1 LLFTLPVAA
10 LAHENP
16 LEETTVTGKRVNLI
30 GEAVSAS
37 EGVVGQAEIRVRP
50 ILRTGEIMELVPGM
64 IATQHSGTGKAN
76 QYFLRGF
83 NLDHGTDFATFV
95 DGMPVNMR
103 SHGHGQGY
111 TDLNFLIP
119 ELVQTLSYKKG
130 TYYAE
135 VGDFSGAGSAAIAT
149 ADRLGGHSATVTAG
163 EDSYLRGLAMGTLA
177 LGQGLL
183 TYGLEGNRYDGP
195 WKDIDEDMERTNGLL
210 KYRIGDFSFTFMGY
224 DNAWNSADQIPLRAV
239 KSGLIDELGSIDDTL
254 GGESSRYSYSL
265 QWQSGHFEASAY
277 AIDYDLDLWSNFT
290 YLLDDPVN
298 GDQFE
303 QVDDRWIYGGAAKY
317 RDQFDGAG
325 GRTLHTLLGV
335 DYRFDDIDEVGL
347 YRTQGRKRLGVV
359 SDSSVQQW
367 STGLFGELRVD
378 WSGRFTTMIGIRYDY
393 FDFDVDSDVS
403 SNVNGVDLTANG
415 GTADDDRFSLKGSL
429 GYRLSDAWELY
440 AAAGQGFH
448 SNDARG
454 TTIAVDPVDGSPVQ
468 TVDPLV
474 ESLGGEVGARV
485 FDDDKLNA
493 SLALWYLELDSE
505 LLFVG
510 DAATT
515 EPSGKSERYGVEV
528 TAWYRLT
535 PNWSLDLEYAWTEAE
550 FTDAPSSENKVPGAA
565 EQVVQAGVSADYDN
579 GYFGSLRVRYLGE
592 RPLTES
598 GDIKSD
604 DSIGVNLR
612 AGYRWQHLSVYLDAL
627 NLLDS
632 DDDDITYYYASRLPG
647 EPAGGVED
655 IHYHVME
662 PRTLRLTLAY
672 AF

>member
-1 LLFTLPVAA
+1 
-10 LAHENP
+10 
-16 LEETTVTGKRVNLI
+16 
-30 GEAVSAS
+30 
-37 EGVVGQAEIRVRP
+37 
-50 ILRTGEIMELVPGM
+50 ME
-64 IATQHSGTGKAN
+64 
-76 QYFLRGF
+76 
-83 NLDHGTDFATFV
+83 
-95 DGMPVNMR
+95 
-103 SHGHGQGY
+103 
-111 TDLNFLIP
+111 
-119 ELVQTLSYKKG
+119 
-130 TYYAE
+130 
-135 VGDFSGAGSAAIAT
+135 
-149 ADRLGGHSATVTAG
+149 
-163 EDSYLRGLAMGTLA
+163 
-177 LGQGLL
+177 
-183 TYGLEGNRYDGP
+183 
-195 WKDIDEDMERTNGLL
+195 
-210 KYRIGDFSFTFMGY
+210 
-224 DNAWNSADQIPLRAV
+224 
-239 KSGLIDELGSIDDTL
+239 
-254 GGESSRYSYSL
+254 
-265 QWQSGHFEASAY
+265 
-277 AIDYDLDLWSNFT
+277 
-290 YLLDDPVN
+290 
-298 GDQFE
+298 
-303 QVDDRWIYGGAAKY
+303 
-317 RDQFDGAG
+317 
-325 GRTLHTLLGV
+325 
-335 DYRFDDIDEVGL
+335 YRFDDIDEVGL
-347 YRTQGRKRLGVV
+347 YRTQARNRLGVV

-378 WSGRFTTMIGIRYDY
+378 WSERLTTMIGIRYDY

-403 SNVNGVDLTANG
+403 SNVNGIDLTANG

-604 DSIGVNLR
+604 DSTSVNLR

-647 EPAGGVED
+647 EPAEGVED
-655 IHYHVME
+655 IHYHVIE